1 MNRRHLLLGAAL
13 ALTLLAV
20 WQTRVDEQRNA
31 EDDLASTAAMP
42 APAAKTG
49 QAVTP
54 AATERMHDASA
65 DIFAVKDWNPPPVV
79 ESVPAKPARPLP
91 PPLPYRYLGRWE
103 ENGTRTLILGRE
115 DRSIPAHSGQVLDGV
130 WRIEKIS
137 ATDVEFTY
145 LPLKTTDHL
154 TLEEPQ

>member
-1 MNRRHLLLGAAL
+1 MNRRHLFLGAAL

-20 WQTRVDEQRNA
+20 WQVRVEEQRNA
-31 EDDLASTAAMP
+31 NEALATTAAMP
-42 APAAKTG
+42 APAAQQG

-54 AATERMHDASA
+54 AAAERMHEASA
-65 DIFAVKDWNPPPVV
+65 DIFAVKDWNPPPAVV
-79 ESVPAKPARPLP
+79 SAPAKPARPLP

-115 DRSIPAHSGQVLDGV
+115 DRSIPAHPGQVLDGV

-145 LPLKTTDHL
+145 LPLKTSDHL